1 MVDFAAKE
9 KEVGVGN
16 DNDDFID
23 VGGEDADG
31 GSSGSTGKR
40 LFMRNFRLVN
50 RSEI

>member
-1 MVDFAAKE
+1 MVDFTAKE

-31 GSSGSTGKR
+31 GSSGSTSKC
-40 LFMRNFRLVN
+40 LFIRDL
-50 RSEI
+50 E